1 MCVGC
6 GCSLSEEGVDHSHCQ
21 SWATYRSG
29 ARALGSQVLMT
40 CEELEQ
46 ASEALVRKLH
56 LQQLVRASAAFPQ
69 PIMGAAAGGT
79 HLLSKKLKERK
90 EA

>member
-1 MCVGC
+1 
-6 GCSLSEEGVDHSHCQ
+6 
-21 SWATYRSG
+21 
-29 ARALGSQVLMT
+29 MT

-46 ASEALVRKLH
+46 ASEALVRKLR
-56 LQQLVRASAAFPQ
+56 LQQLIRVSATFPQ

-79 HLLSKKLKERK
+79 HLLGKKLKERK